1 MLILAEVASFCTDT
15 KDIWIFLGK
24 IVFVLK
30 ILIPIVLLI
39 LGIIG
44 LAKAVIAD
52 DDKEIKTQVNKLI
65 KKFIAA
71 VLIFFLPSIVK
82 ACFGL
87 VDQFNGEVEEGYIN
101 CVNYIT
107 DPYGSK

>member
-24 IVFVLK
+24 ILFILK
-30 ILIPIVLLI
+30 ILIPVILVV

-44 LAKAVIAD
+44 LGKAVVAD

-87 VDQFNGEVEEGYIN
+87 VDQFNGEVKAEYIK

-107 DPYGSK
+107 DPHNS

>member
-1 MLILAEVASFCTDT
+1 MLILAEVASFCTET
-15 KDIWIFLGK
+15 KDIWKFLGE
-24 IVFVLK
+24 IIFILK
-30 ILIPIVLLI
+30 ILIPVILVV

-87 VDQFNGEVEEGYIN
+87 VDQFNGEVEAEYIN
-101 CVNYIT
+101 CINYIT
-107 DPYGSK
+107 DPHNS

>member
-1 MLILAEVASFCTDT
+1 MLILAEVASFCTET
-15 KDIWIFLGK
+15 KDIWKFLGE
-24 IVFVLK
+24 IIFILK
-30 ILIPIVLLI
+30 ILIPVILVV

-44 LAKAVIAD
+44 LGKAVVAD

-87 VDQFNGEVEEGYIN
+87 VDQFNGEVEVGYVN

-107 DPYGSK
+107 DPYNS

>member
-1 MLILAEVASFCTDT
+1 MSLTVL
-15 KDIWIFLGK
+15 
-24 IVFVLK
+24 LK
-30 ILIPIVLLI
+30 ILIPVILVV

-44 LAKAVIAD
+44 LGKAVVAD

-107 DPYGSK
+107 DPYNS

>member
-1 MLILAEVASFCTDT
+1 MLILDGFCTET
-15 KDIWIFLGK
+15 VDIWKFVGEIIF
-24 IVFVLK
+24 ILK
-30 ILIPIVLLI
+30 ILIPVILVV

-44 LAKAVIAD
+44 LGKAVVAD

-87 VDQFNGEVEEGYIN
+87 VDQFNGEVEAEYIN
-101 CVNYIT
+101 CINYIT
-107 DPYGSK
+107 DPHNS

>member
-1 MLILAEVASFCTDT
+1 MLILAEVTDFCVETV
-15 KDIWIFLGK
+15 DIWKFLGK
-24 IVFVLK
+24 IVFILK
-30 ILIPIVLLI
+30 ILIPVILLV

-44 LAKAVIAD
+44 LGKAVIAD

-87 VDQFNGEVEEGYIN
+87 VDQFNGEVKEGYIN

-107 DPYGSK
+107 DPYNS

>member
-1 MLILAEVASFCTDT
+1 MLILAEVASFCTET
-15 KDIWIFLGK
+15 KDIWKFLGE
-24 IVFVLK
+24 IIFILK
-30 ILIPIVLLI
+30 ILIPVILVV

-44 LAKAVIAD
+44 LGKAVVAD

-87 VDQFNGEVEEGYIN
+87 VDQFNGEVEAEYIN
-101 CVNYIT
+101 CINYIT
-107 DPYGSK
+107 DPHNS